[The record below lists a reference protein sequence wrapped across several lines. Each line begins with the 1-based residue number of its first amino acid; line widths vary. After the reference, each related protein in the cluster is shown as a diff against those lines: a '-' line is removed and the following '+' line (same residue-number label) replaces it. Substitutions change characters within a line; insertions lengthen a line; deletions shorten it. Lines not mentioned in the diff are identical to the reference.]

1 MCESF
6 RETDPEFSAFF
17 EDFACQ
23 QAPRH
28 CGLTEPVR
36 FLVLLSALDACGGP
50 ELYASTLNDALDA
63 GLTPVQARE
72 ILYHTVPY
80 AGYARV
86 QPCFAAAN
94 QVFRARGVALPLP
107 AQSTTTPATRFEKG
121 LAVQKQLFGAEQIET
136 MRASAPADQKPI
148 QYFLSANC
156 FGDYYTR
163 GGLDAQQRELVTFAA
178 LAAMGG
184 CEPQLTAHIRANL
197 GAGNDRSVLMG
208 AVTALVPYIGYPRSL
223 NAIRCITEVT
233 PNEGET
239 L

>member
-36 FLVLLSALDACGGP
+36 FLVLLSALAACGGP

-80 AGYARV
+80 AGYARAV
-86 QPCFAAAN
+86 SYTHLSPPRRRSVPSRKGLSKPAAA
-94 QVFRARGVALPLP
+94 
-107 AQSTTTPATRFEKG
+107 TRPG
-121 LAVQKQLFGAEQIET
+121 
-136 MRASAPADQKPI
+136 
-148 QYFLSANC
+148 
-156 FGDYYTR
+156 
-163 GGLDAQQRELVTFAA
+163 
-178 LAAMGG
+178 
-184 CEPQLTAHIRANL
+184 
-197 GAGNDRSVLMG
+197 
-208 AVTALVPYIGYPRSL
+208 
-223 NAIRCITEVT
+223 
-233 PNEGET
+233 
-239 L
+239 

>member
-17 EDFACQ
+17 EDFARQ

-36 FLVLLSALDACGGP
+36 FLVMLSALAACGGP

-80 AGYARV
+80 AGYARI

-148 QYFLSANC
+148 QDFLSAS
-156 FGDYYTR
+156 GSSRRTASAITTPAAGWTR
-163 GGLDAQQRELVTFAA
+163 ASGSWSPLRFWRPWAA
-178 LAAMGG
+178 AS
-184 CEPQLTAHIRANL
+184 P
-197 GAGNDRSVLMG
+197 S
-208 AVTALVPYIGYPRSL
+208 
-223 NAIRCITEVT
+223 
-233 PNEGET
+233 
-239 L
+239 